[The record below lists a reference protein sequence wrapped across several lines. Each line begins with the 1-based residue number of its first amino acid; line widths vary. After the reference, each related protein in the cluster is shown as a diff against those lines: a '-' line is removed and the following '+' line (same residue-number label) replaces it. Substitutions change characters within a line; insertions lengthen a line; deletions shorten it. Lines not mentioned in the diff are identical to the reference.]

1 LKKEMGGRNMG
12 TSIEEQFS
20 NFTAIGNEPE
30 AALTEPSLITCEFV
44 TGCAVDAD
52 EHVLTFT
59 GWIFTPHTEGN
70 MPERRIIVR
79 FAMPISA
86 ARALRS
92 ELNKKLA
99 AGH

>member
-1 LKKEMGGRNMG
+1 MG
-12 TSIEEQFS
+12 TSIEERFS
-20 NFTAIGNEPE
+20 KFTAIGNEPE
-30 AALTEPSLITCEFV
+30 AGLTEPNMIDCIFL

-52 EHVLTFT
+52 EYALRFI
-59 GWIFTPHTEGN
+59 GWTYMPTLDGEYDA
-70 MPERRIIVR
+70 PERRIVVR

-86 ARALRS
+86 ARALRT

>member
-1 LKKEMGGRNMG
+1 MG
-12 TSIEEQFS
+12 TLIEERFS
-20 NFTAIGNEPE
+20 NFTALGTEPE
-30 AALTEPSLITCEFV
+30 APVNEPSIITCEFV

-52 EHVLTFT
+52 EHVLMFT
-59 GWIFTPHTEGN
+59 GWTYIPCMGELTSA
-70 MPERRIIVR
+70 ERRINVR

-86 ARALRS
+86 ARALRT

>member
-1 LKKEMGGRNMG
+1 MG
-12 TSIEEQFS
+12 TLIEERFS
-20 NFTAIGNEPE
+20 NFTAFGTEPE
-30 AALTEPSLITCEFV
+30 APVTEPSIITCEFV

-52 EHVLTFT
+52 EYALRFI
-59 GWIFTPHTEGN
+59 GWTYMPTLGGEYDA
-70 MPERRIIVR
+70 PERRIVVR